1 MEVINIVGIKV
12 SATVGIFVDAK
23 LGSCDPP
30 DLDKIDG
37 RQLGIFVG
45 VISVGK

>member
-12 SATVGIFVDAK
+12 STTVGIFDDAK
-23 LGSCDPP
+23 LGSFDPL

-37 RQLGIFVG
+37 P
-45 VISVGK
+45 